1 MDEMRVDKSGGY
13 PDLSWVSV
21 RDLGWGH
28 SGSALHSFSSAS
40 GFSSGELIPHPP
52 LCTVLVG
59 LSIRGPTPHPS
70 VQVGGMW
77 FTPSQQ
83 SLVVS
88 RALNLGWRNLLE
100 LSHCSSSMQG
110 RPSVLSTWTPR
121 ASSISVLHQAWFCT
135 LPVDSLTSWIFFQ
148 KKSFCFDL
156 AKMRIC
162 CLQKKNIN

>member
-13 PDLSWVSV
+13 LDLSWVSV

-40 GFSSGELIPHPP
+40 GFSSGELIPTPP

-59 LSIRGPTPHPS
+59 MPIRGPTPHPS
-70 VQVGGMW
+70 GQEGGMW
-77 FTPSQQ
+77 FTPNQQ

-100 LSHCSSSMQG
+100 LSHCSSSTQG

-121 ASSISVLHQAWFCT
+121 SFLDFGPSPSLVLHTSCWFSDLLDI
-135 LPVDSLTSWIFFQ
+135 LP
-148 KKSFCFDL
+148 KKILLFWLSQNAYLLL
-156 AKMRIC
+156 AK
-162 CLQKKNIN
+162 KEY